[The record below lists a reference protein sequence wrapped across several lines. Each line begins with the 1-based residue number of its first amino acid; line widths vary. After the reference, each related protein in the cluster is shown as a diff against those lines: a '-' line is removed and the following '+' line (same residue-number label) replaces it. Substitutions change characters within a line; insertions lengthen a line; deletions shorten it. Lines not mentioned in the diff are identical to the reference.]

1 MELTPIR
8 TGSSS
13 TGCSS
18 LEVMM
23 SYNASTTSSIL
34 AVLVLSCIACS
45 GGRGEVSKPAEDTE
59 IVSEDAEPECVPLC
73 EGRECGYDGCGGDC
87 GACRDGE
94 VCVAGQCECKPLCGG
109 MECGD
114 DGCGGYCGA
123 CRDGE
128 ACDGGACVCAPA
140 CSDKECGPD
149 GCGGLC
155 GECEYGSCIGGI
167 CYCQPECFGK
177 ECGPDGCGETCGE
190 CDCGYECNDEGT
202 CIYDACDGKE
212 CGDDGCGGS
221 CGDCGCGE
229 ECVDGGC
236 VFTACYDKDCG
247 DDGCGGVCGMCM
259 GDNDECVDGLCV
271 CVPDCDGKDCGSD
284 GCGEICGECEAGGC
298 SELGTC
304 ASTCAPLGKISCFK
318 PLQGDTS
325 VGFNAYTQYSCS
337 SWNDGGPEVSYLFTP
352 TFSGAISIT
361 VSDYEGFD
369 PDIFLLAGGC
379 SDEACV
385 AKGDFSF
392 GTDVMA
398 GETYY
403 VVVDGYNV
411 SQGTFTLEVICDCE
425 PDCEGKECGDDF
437 CGGSCGECAE
447 DEECVD
453 GVCTGM

>member
-1 MELTPIR
+1 
-8 TGSSS
+8 
-13 TGCSS
+13 
-18 LEVMM
+18 MM

-155 GECEYGSCIGGI
+155 GDCEYGSCIGGI

-229 ECVDGGC
+229 DCVDGGC